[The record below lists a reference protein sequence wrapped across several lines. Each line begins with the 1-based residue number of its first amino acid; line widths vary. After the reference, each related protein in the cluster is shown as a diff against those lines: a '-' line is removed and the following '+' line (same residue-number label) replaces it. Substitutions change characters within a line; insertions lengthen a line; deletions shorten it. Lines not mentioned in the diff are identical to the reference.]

1 MQPRCEGIVLCGGR
15 SSRMG
20 VPKAMLP
27 FGPERLLQ
35 RLVRRLREA
44 VEPVLVVASPGQE
57 LPSLPSEIRVV
68 YDRAEGAA
76 HWRDCTLGWQPSGRK
91 ARPPSSSGATSQ
103 CWCRLL

>member
-1 MQPRCEGIVLCGGR
+1 
-15 SSRMG
+15 MG

-44 VEPVLVVASPGQE
+44 VEPVLVVALPGQE

-76 HWRDCTLGWQPSGRK
+76 HWRDCTLGWQPSGAKRGRLRRRVR
-91 ARPPSSSGATSQ
+91 RPNAGAGF
-103 CWCRLL
+103 CNPHD